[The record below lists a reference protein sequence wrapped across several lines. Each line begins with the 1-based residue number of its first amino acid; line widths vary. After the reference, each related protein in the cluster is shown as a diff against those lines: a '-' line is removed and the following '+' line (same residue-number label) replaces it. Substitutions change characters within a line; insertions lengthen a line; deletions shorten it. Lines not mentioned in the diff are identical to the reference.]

1 MKSRFISARETPPD
15 CPVDGSV
22 LAPRLISGET
32 THAFW
37 TASYVSHQTHTET
50 FDEHTFTQV
59 ALKQLL

>member
-1 MKSRFISARETPPD
+1 MISRYILARETPPD
-15 CPVDGSV
+15 CPVDPAV

-37 TASYVSHQTHTET
+37 TASYVSHQTLAESL
-50 FDEHTFTQV
+50 DEHSFTQV